1 MRLSQKRDYGFL
13 DAAFTK
19 RDYSFLDA
27 ALTKK
32 RQRFS

>member
-13 DAAFTK
+13 DAALTK
-19 RDYSFLDA
+19 RDYGFLDA

-32 RQRFS
+32 RLRFS